1 MLPFFVQACEFGTL
15 RFFAKSDFQNGRP
28 TEVMQRASLKELSA
42 FVSSCIRFIQPDVCV
57 CDLTSV
63 RFSSASVTSFC
74 WSVLHDPL
82 LRCTCTDFFR
92 FFDLSMLSFDKCGL
106 WEQQGFFKFTKRQE
120 CVSDFRTG
128 TLWGR
133 VTRPWGLETCRHDEN
148 GASATRCPRHSHRR
162 ASVPADTPDGE
173 FDSVATHQGFGC
185 VLPTLDSSE
194 LREVPVVWIQ
204 RRE

>member
-1 MLPFFVQACEFGTL
+1 MSSCI
-15 RFFAKSDFQNGRP
+15 RF
-28 TEVMQRASLKELSA
+28 
-42 FVSSCIRFIQPDVCV
+42 SCIRFIQPDVCV

-63 RFSSASVTSFC
+63 RFSSASITSFC

-82 LRCTCTDFFR
+82 LRCTCTNFFR

-148 GASATRCPRHSHRR
+148 GTSATRCPRHSHRR

-173 FDSVATHQGFGC
+173 LTVLQHIKVLAVCCRRWTRQNSERSQWSGFNAENDIHQRYDEFGMNAARC
-185 VLPTLDSSE
+185 QQAPAVGTC
-194 LREVPVVWIQ
+194 R
-204 RRE
+204 